1 MLRLTSTVIFLFIA
15 FMPKL
20 ALATFNDISG
30 SYSGT
35 INFTD
40 ADQSPGS
47 CTTAGN
53 GTGTLTITLNGDDQ
67 GAISGG
73 TGQFVNNLANT
84 TDSISSI
91 AGTNNDTSFFVSFS
105 TTTGSGDLAGTFTSN
120 AITVSSGNVNGAT
133 CMTTITGGV
142 LNRTDTNVINTSE
155 TSSSTVTEA
164 ALFNT
169 QAGGAAR
176 GITNRTNTALVNIQ
190 RGSKK
195 TGGSVKPVVTDNQF
209 QLQGMTGLNAGENT
223 IPYGIWGNYSYTD
236 YENDLSTTAFD
247 GTSHNFLGGIDFNLW
262 DNAII
267 GVALGYERGNIDT
280 TFNNGE
286 QETDSF
292 TIAPYYGLILD
303 DLLSLDFSLGYA
315 RVSYDQF
322 RTAGT
327 TRVTSSP
334 NADRWFGAFNL
345 NAIKFIDNW
354 VIGGRIG
361 TLFAR
366 SSIDQFTESN
376 GTIVAKSSNKIGS
389 MNIAADVAYTYN
401 EFEPF
406 ISLVYNYDFSLQQI
420 STTANPQPTNDPND
434 LLFTT
439 GVRFFGESG
448 VTGNLEYSKRFLR
461 DNFDEDRISLTIRAD
476 Y

>member
-142 LNRTDTNVINTSE
+142 LNRTDSGNIISTDTAG
-155 TSSSTVTEA
+155 STVTDLIFFGPQVQGLIGGINA
-164 ALFNT
+164 HIANAFSGLRGFFNPT
-169 QAGGAAR
+169 
-176 GITNRTNTALVNIQ
+176 I
-190 RGSKK
+190 
-195 TGGSVKPVVTDNQF
+195 TDNQF
-209 QLQGMTGLNAGENT
+209 KIQGMTGLSAGDNA

-262 DNAII
+262 ENSIV
-267 GVALGYERGNIDT
+267 GVALGYERGDIDT
-280 TFNNGE
+280 IFNNGN

-292 TIAPYYGLILD
+292 TIAPYFGVILD
-303 DLLSLDFSLGYA
+303 DVLSFDVNVGYS

-334 NADRWFGAFNL
+334 HANRAFGAFNL

-354 VIGGRIG
+354 VIGGRVGALI
-361 TLFAR
+361 AK
-366 SSIDQFTESN
+366 SSIEQFTESN
-376 GTIVAKSSNKIGS
+376 GTVVAKSSARVGTIS
-389 MNIAADVAYTYN
+389 IAANAAYTYN

-406 ISLVYNYDFSLQQI
+406 INLAYNYDFSLEQV
-420 STTANPQPTNDPND
+420 TTATNPQPTNDPND